1 MPSTRA
7 WKGIAQMAP
16 THWLHMTEPAGPL
29 LPYNAQVLIFPFVCC
44 FVSRWRIF
52 HSLRRHHGGERL
64 QKYKVLALSLRL
76 LIMHGGPYIATLAVI
91 RDLVFLCLG
100 AFVCKLIY
108 WKCIVV
114 KWTTYQ
120 LGATNRNVKVECW
133 NSKIHYHSFNGNIK
147 TFQIT
152 LKSMYCFKIGCYI
165 FVVFILTSNH
175 KQHHMAH

>member
-44 FVSRWRIF
+44 IASRWRIF
-52 HSLRRHHGGERL
+52 HWYEDAIIGAKDCKS
-64 QKYKVLALSLRL
+64 
-76 LIMHGGPYIATLAVI
+76 IMSMLWAYGLWACAEGPYIATLAVT
-91 RDLVFLCLG
+91 RDLVFLWLG

-108 WKCIVV
+108 WKCSVV
-114 KWTTYQ
+114 IWTTCQ
-120 LGATNRNVKVECW
+120 LGATTRKVECW

-165 FVVFILTSNH
+165 FVVYILTSNH